1 MNEGTEGGRW
11 GSGGG
16 GAFCFC
22 WLREGWNG
30 EDGGLTESKQSD
42 GVEEGSVSRHSEDA
56 IRINFSSR

>member
-11 GSGGG
+11 GRGE

-30 EDGGLTESKQSD
+30 EGRGLTESKQSN
-42 GVEEGSVSRHSEDA
+42 GMAEGSVSRHSEDA
-56 IRINFSSR
+56 IRIHLSSS